1 MKKNTGTEKPRLVKI
16 KNGRIMLSSSRVVCE
31 SKKLAFVKEQEAK
44 VLLSMIGKIPSLGDL
59 LL

>member
-31 SKKLAFVKEQEAK
+31 SKKLTFVKEQEAK